1 MKIKEMLAKIIDK
14 GNIEDMYK
22 LNEMLDELICDLKE
36 QKPKLYKE
44 YKKQLY
50 ELAYGNVILEDK
62 AKEIVEHMKPFGEH
76 YNMNDAKEIKEDY
89 SIKHSVS
96 DVYLVANSLYN
107 DYHDLLEDNDEM
119 YAKMTKLWLNDTD
132 SVEDKVYLYFC
143 NIPKED

>member
-44 YKKQLY
+44 YRKQLY

-62 AKEIVEHMKPFGEH
+62 AVEIVKNMKPYGEH
-76 YNMNDAKEIKEDY
+76 YNMQDAKEIKEDY

-96 DVYLVANSLYN
+96 DVYLVVNSLYN

-119 YAKMTKLWLNDTD
+119 YAKMTKMWLNDTD
-132 SVEDKVYLYFC
+132 AVEDKTYLYFY

>member
-44 YKKQLY
+44 YKKELY

-62 AKEIVEHMKPFGEH
+62 AIEIVEHMKPFGEH
-76 YNMNDAKEIKEDY
+76 YNMQDAKEIKEDY

-119 YAKMTKLWLNDTD
+119 YAKMTKMWLNDTD